1 MGRGIVAAW
10 VVGLGLLTWREVREY
25 RKPVPAGR
33 YAVASGLYA
42 LLGLAANYQPA
53 ASSATAL
60 AWAFDLALI
69 LQPGMIPGTSSPAS
83 RTAAPG
89 SAGPQNAGAAPTQTG
104 A

>member
-1 MGRGIVAAW
+1 MAA
-10 VVGLGLLTWREVREY
+10 
-25 RKPVPAGR
+25 AGR

-60 AWAFDLALI
+60 AWAFDLALV

-83 RTAAPG
+83 RTAAATPN
-89 SAGPQNAGAAPTQTG
+89 NAGAAPTQTG

>member
-42 LLGLAANYQPA
+42 ILGLAANYQPA

-83 RTAAPG
+83 RAAAATGTTQKAGTTTAAG
-89 SAGPQNAGAAPTQTG
+89 RG
-104 A
+104 